1 MDKKKR
7 NDIIMTAVFGILF
20 VAMVWF
26 IWGNSMVSGEESGG
40 LSKKVADFLKPIFDP
55 ANKIDYDYFHYAV
68 RKFAHG
74 TEFAALGVVT
84 SGLLYSVGKLFG
96 VRLVSMRLF
105 TVLFVAV
112 CDEFLQNFTGRGSSV
127 VDVMIDFGGG
137 VFGILLWIAF
147 IGLVLTVQR
156 HSKRG

>member
-7 NDIIMTAVFGILF
+7 NDTIMAAIFALLF
-20 VAMVWF
+20 VTMVWF
-26 IWGNSMVSGEESGG
+26 IWGNSTVSGEESGS
-40 LSKKVADFLKPIFDP
+40 LSKKVVDFLKPIFDP

-74 TEFAALGVVT
+74 TEFAALGVIT
-84 SGLLYSVGKLFG
+84 SGLMYFVGKL
-96 VRLVSMRLF
+96 VRIRLVSMRLF

-137 VFGILLWIAF
+137 VFGILLWTAF
-147 IGLVLTVQR
+147 IGLVLTVQ
-156 HSKRG
+156 KRSERG